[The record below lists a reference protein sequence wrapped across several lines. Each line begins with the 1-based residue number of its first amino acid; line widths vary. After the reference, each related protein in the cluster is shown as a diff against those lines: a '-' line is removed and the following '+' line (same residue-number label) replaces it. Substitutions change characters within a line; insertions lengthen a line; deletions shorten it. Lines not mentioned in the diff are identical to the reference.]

1 MLRIGI
7 VGTGV
12 MGAGHAR
19 FIRDSVDGAEVSAL
33 FDVDQNKVNQ
43 LADELKTVTLRTSNV
58 EDLMNSNEVDAIII
72 ASPDNFHVQHLR
84 LAILSKK
91 PTLCEK
97 PLATNLDEAR
107 AVASEIKEYEKAC
120 GKRMIHSG
128 FMRRFDDAYRKA
140 RDLINSGNY
149 GSPLYC
155 RTTARNVSSTGVTT
169 SGLYTNIAVHDF
181 DILRWLFKDEW
192 VSVTSNYPKRSSLSP
207 EGLNDP
213 LVVIAK
219 MKNGLMMVA
228 DIFAFNN
235 YGSPLYCRTTA
246 RNVSSTGVTTSG
258 LYTNIAVHDFDIL
271 RWLFKDEW
279 VSVTSN
285 YPKRSSL
292 SPEGLNDP
300 LVVIAK
306 MKNGLMMVAD
316 IFAFNNYG
324 YDVRTEVIC
333 EKGSIEIGIH
343 GDVITRSNRVAGVG
357 KGGEM
362 DENWI
367 PRFNDSYIAELRAWV
382 ETITTGKENSDLATV
397 EDALAANEVCA
408 LGVASI

>member
-1 MLRIGI
+1 MLRVGI

-33 FDVDQNKVNQ
+33 FDIDQSKVNQ

-120 GKRMIHSG
+120 GKRMIHFG

-140 RDLINSGNY
+140 RDLINSG
-149 GSPLYC
+149 
-155 RTTARNVSSTGVTT
+155 
-169 SGLYTNIAVHDF
+169 
-181 DILRWLFKDEW
+181 
-192 VSVTSNYPKRSSLSP
+192 
-207 EGLNDP
+207 
-213 LVVIAK
+213 
-219 MKNGLMMVA
+219 
-228 DIFAFNN
+228 N

-382 ETITTGKENSDLATV
+382 ETITTGKENSDLAIV

>member
-33 FDVDQNKVNQ
+33 FDIDQNKVNQ

-84 LAILSKK
+84 LAMLAKK

-120 GKRMIHSG
+120 GKRMIHFG

-155 RTTARNVSSTGVTT
+155 RTTARNVSSV
-169 SGLYTNIAVHDF
+169 
-181 DILRWLFKDEW
+181 
-192 VSVTSNYPKRSSLSP
+192 
-207 EGLNDP
+207 
-213 LVVIAK
+213 
-219 MKNGLMMVA
+219 
-228 DIFAFNN
+228 
-235 YGSPLYCRTTA
+235 
-246 RNVSSTGVTTSG
+246 GVTTSG

-343 GDVITRSNRVAGVG
+343 GDVITRSNRIAGVG

>member
-33 FDVDQNKVNQ
+33 FDIDQNKVNQ

-58 EDLMNSNEVDAIII
+58 EDLMNSDEVDAIII

-84 LAILSKK
+84 LAMLAKK

-120 GKRMIHSG
+120 GKRMFHFG

-155 RTTARNVSSTGVTT
+155 RTTARNVSSV
-169 SGLYTNIAVHDF
+169 
-181 DILRWLFKDEW
+181 
-192 VSVTSNYPKRSSLSP
+192 
-207 EGLNDP
+207 
-213 LVVIAK
+213 
-219 MKNGLMMVA
+219 
-228 DIFAFNN
+228 
-235 YGSPLYCRTTA
+235 
-246 RNVSSTGVTTSG
+246 GVTTSG

-343 GDVITRSNRVAGVG
+343 GDVITRSNRIAGVG

>member
-1 MLRIGI
+1 MILMLRIGI

-33 FDVDQNKVNQ
+33 FDIDQNKVNQ

-84 LAILSKK
+84 LAMLAKK

-107 AVASEIKEYEKAC
+107 AVASEITEYEKAC
-120 GKRMIHSG
+120 GKRMIYFG

-140 RDLINSGNY
+140 RDLINSG
-149 GSPLYC
+149 
-155 RTTARNVSSTGVTT
+155 
-169 SGLYTNIAVHDF
+169 
-181 DILRWLFKDEW
+181 
-192 VSVTSNYPKRSSLSP
+192 
-207 EGLNDP
+207 
-213 LVVIAK
+213 
-219 MKNGLMMVA
+219 
-228 DIFAFNN
+228 N

>member
-1 MLRIGI
+1 MIPMLRIGI

-33 FDVDQNKVNQ
+33 FDIDQNKVNQ

-58 EDLMNSNEVDAIII
+58 EDLMNSDEVDAIII

-84 LAILSKK
+84 LAMLAKK

-120 GKRMIHSG
+120 GKRMFHFG

-155 RTTARNVSSTGVTT
+155 RTTARNVSSV
-169 SGLYTNIAVHDF
+169 
-181 DILRWLFKDEW
+181 
-192 VSVTSNYPKRSSLSP
+192 
-207 EGLNDP
+207 
-213 LVVIAK
+213 
-219 MKNGLMMVA
+219 
-228 DIFAFNN
+228 
-235 YGSPLYCRTTA
+235 
-246 RNVSSTGVTTSG
+246 GVTTSG

-343 GDVITRSNRVAGVG
+343 GDVITRSNRIAGVG

>member
-1 MLRIGI
+1 MLRVGI

-33 FDVDQNKVNQ
+33 FDIDQSKVNQ

-120 GKRMIHSG
+120 GKRMIHFG

-140 RDLINSGNY
+140 RDLINSG
-149 GSPLYC
+149 
-155 RTTARNVSSTGVTT
+155 
-169 SGLYTNIAVHDF
+169 
-181 DILRWLFKDEW
+181 
-192 VSVTSNYPKRSSLSP
+192 
-207 EGLNDP
+207 
-213 LVVIAK
+213 
-219 MKNGLMMVA
+219 
-228 DIFAFNN
+228 N

-343 GDVITRSNRVAGVG
+343 GDVITRSNRVAGVS

>member
-84 LAILSKK
+84 LAILAKK

-120 GKRMIHSG
+120 GKRMIHFG

-155 RTTARNVSSTGVTT
+155 RTTARNVSSV
-169 SGLYTNIAVHDF
+169 
-181 DILRWLFKDEW
+181 
-192 VSVTSNYPKRSSLSP
+192 
-207 EGLNDP
+207 
-213 LVVIAK
+213 
-219 MKNGLMMVA
+219 
-228 DIFAFNN
+228 
-235 YGSPLYCRTTA
+235 
-246 RNVSSTGVTTSG
+246 GVTTSG

>member
-33 FDVDQNKVNQ
+33 FDIDQNKVNQ

-58 EDLMNSNEVDAIII
+58 EDLMNSDEVDAIII

-84 LAILSKK
+84 LAMLAKK

-120 GKRMIHSG
+120 GKRMFHFG

-155 RTTARNVSSTGVTT
+155 RTTARNVSSV
-169 SGLYTNIAVHDF
+169 
-181 DILRWLFKDEW
+181 
-192 VSVTSNYPKRSSLSP
+192 
-207 EGLNDP
+207 
-213 LVVIAK
+213 
-219 MKNGLMMVA
+219 
-228 DIFAFNN
+228 
-235 YGSPLYCRTTA
+235 
-246 RNVSSTGVTTSG
+246 GVTTSG

>member
-33 FDVDQNKVNQ
+33 FDIDENKVNQ

-84 LAILSKK
+84 LAMLAKK

-120 GKRMIHSG
+120 GKRMIHFG

-155 RTTARNVSSTGVTT
+155 RTTARNVSSV
-169 SGLYTNIAVHDF
+169 
-181 DILRWLFKDEW
+181 
-192 VSVTSNYPKRSSLSP
+192 
-207 EGLNDP
+207 
-213 LVVIAK
+213 
-219 MKNGLMMVA
+219 
-228 DIFAFNN
+228 
-235 YGSPLYCRTTA
+235 
-246 RNVSSTGVTTSG
+246 GVTTSG

-343 GDVITRSNRVAGVG
+343 GDVITRSNRIAGVG

>member
-33 FDVDQNKVNQ
+33 FDIDQNKVNQ

-58 EDLMNSNEVDAIII
+58 EDLMNSDEVDAIII

-84 LAILSKK
+84 LAMLAKK

-120 GKRMIHSG
+120 GKRMIHFG

-155 RTTARNVSSTGVTT
+155 RTTARNVSSV
-169 SGLYTNIAVHDF
+169 
-181 DILRWLFKDEW
+181 
-192 VSVTSNYPKRSSLSP
+192 
-207 EGLNDP
+207 
-213 LVVIAK
+213 
-219 MKNGLMMVA
+219 
-228 DIFAFNN
+228 
-235 YGSPLYCRTTA
+235 
-246 RNVSSTGVTTSG
+246 GVTTSG

-343 GDVITRSNRVAGVG
+343 GDVITRSNRIAGVG

-367 PRFNDSYIAELRAWV
+367 PRFYDSYIAELRAWV

>member
-1 MLRIGI
+1 MILMLRIGI

-33 FDVDQNKVNQ
+33 FDIDQNKVNQ

-120 GKRMIHSG
+120 GKRMIHFG

-140 RDLINSGNY
+140 RDLINSG
-149 GSPLYC
+149 
-155 RTTARNVSSTGVTT
+155 
-169 SGLYTNIAVHDF
+169 
-181 DILRWLFKDEW
+181 
-192 VSVTSNYPKRSSLSP
+192 
-207 EGLNDP
+207 
-213 LVVIAK
+213 
-219 MKNGLMMVA
+219 
-228 DIFAFNN
+228 N

-382 ETITTGKENSDLATV
+382 ETITTGKENCDLATV

>member
-1 MLRIGI
+1 LIVMLRIGI

-33 FDVDQNKVNQ
+33 FDIDQNKVNQ

-84 LAILSKK
+84 LAMLAKK

-120 GKRMIHSG
+120 GKRMIHFG

-155 RTTARNVSSTGVTT
+155 RTTARNVSSV
-169 SGLYTNIAVHDF
+169 
-181 DILRWLFKDEW
+181 
-192 VSVTSNYPKRSSLSP
+192 
-207 EGLNDP
+207 
-213 LVVIAK
+213 
-219 MKNGLMMVA
+219 
-228 DIFAFNN
+228 
-235 YGSPLYCRTTA
+235 
-246 RNVSSTGVTTSG
+246 GVTTSG

-343 GDVITRSNRVAGVG
+343 GDVITRSNRIAGVG

>member
-33 FDVDQNKVNQ
+33 FDIDQNKVNQ

-84 LAILSKK
+84 LAMLAKK

-120 GKRMIHSG
+120 GKRMIHFG

-155 RTTARNVSSTGVTT
+155 RTTARNVSSV
-169 SGLYTNIAVHDF
+169 
-181 DILRWLFKDEW
+181 
-192 VSVTSNYPKRSSLSP
+192 
-207 EGLNDP
+207 
-213 LVVIAK
+213 
-219 MKNGLMMVA
+219 
-228 DIFAFNN
+228 
-235 YGSPLYCRTTA
+235 
-246 RNVSSTGVTTSG
+246 GVTTSG

>member
-19 FIRDSVDGAEVSAL
+19 FIRDSVVGAEVSAL
-33 FDVDQNKVNQ
+33 FDIDQNKVNQ

-120 GKRMIHSG
+120 GKRMIHFG

-140 RDLINSGNY
+140 RDLINSG
-149 GSPLYC
+149 
-155 RTTARNVSSTGVTT
+155 
-169 SGLYTNIAVHDF
+169 
-181 DILRWLFKDEW
+181 
-192 VSVTSNYPKRSSLSP
+192 
-207 EGLNDP
+207 
-213 LVVIAK
+213 
-219 MKNGLMMVA
+219 
-228 DIFAFNN
+228 N

>member
-1 MLRIGI
+1 LILMLRIGI

-33 FDVDQNKVNQ
+33 FDIDQNKVNQ

-84 LAILSKK
+84 LAMLAKK

-120 GKRMIHSG
+120 GKRMIHFG

-155 RTTARNVSSTGVTT
+155 RTTARNVSSV
-169 SGLYTNIAVHDF
+169 
-181 DILRWLFKDEW
+181 
-192 VSVTSNYPKRSSLSP
+192 
-207 EGLNDP
+207 
-213 LVVIAK
+213 
-219 MKNGLMMVA
+219 
-228 DIFAFNN
+228 
-235 YGSPLYCRTTA
+235 
-246 RNVSSTGVTTSG
+246 GVTTSG

-343 GDVITRSNRVAGVG
+343 GDVITRSNRIAGVG

>member
-33 FDVDQNKVNQ
+33 FDIDQNKVNQ

-84 LAILSKK
+84 LAILAKK

-120 GKRMIHSG
+120 GKRMIHFG

-140 RDLINSGNY
+140 RDLINSG
-149 GSPLYC
+149 
-155 RTTARNVSSTGVTT
+155 
-169 SGLYTNIAVHDF
+169 
-181 DILRWLFKDEW
+181 
-192 VSVTSNYPKRSSLSP
+192 
-207 EGLNDP
+207 
-213 LVVIAK
+213 
-219 MKNGLMMVA
+219 
-228 DIFAFNN
+228 N

-382 ETITTGKENSDLATV
+382 QTITTCKENSDLATV